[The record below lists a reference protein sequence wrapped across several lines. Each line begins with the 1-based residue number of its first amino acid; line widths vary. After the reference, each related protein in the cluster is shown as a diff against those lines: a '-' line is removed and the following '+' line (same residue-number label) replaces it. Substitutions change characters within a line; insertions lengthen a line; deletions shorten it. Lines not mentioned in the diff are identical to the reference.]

1 MLIFA
6 GTSSWYGVSCSGS
19 VVVCKPPS
27 CLPARSHGHHA
38 PMCATLHHPPTEP
51 TSLPHHLSHSPSRDP
66 KVCSHYSCALGGAAL
81 WQDVDNGVSGTLP
94 TEIGW
99 LTGLTNVDLSYN
111 ALSKTLPTEVG
122 MLTGLTSIDLGKNS
136 FTGTIPS
143 QIGNCGVP
151 CVPPA
156 RSRLTYLNAASP
168 SPGAWTALYSSCE
181 SQPPPAPTR
190 HLLPPTS
197 HVDSSWRSDILI
209 CGTVDGLGL
218 GVADWGIGQNQFT
231 GSLPSQIG
239 MFTALIYYFDISGNS
254 HTGAWSAVFIAIPLS
269 PLTSFIA
276 RFHPVTNRAV
286 GILLLLHGPKPKLI
300 VGQYT
305 VSELVH
311 ACDLLRSDMQP
322 CSRRSQVGRL
332 TQFSAG
338 MRFYSNRLSGPIPS
352 EVTPRLMCARLDQ
365 TR

>member
-1 MLIFA
+1 MLHLPLQELGQPSTLPVRASLHPPPLPHVPRGLLGARICSFA
-6 GTSSWYGVSCSGS
+6 G
-19 VVVCKPPS
+19 
-27 CLPARSHGHHA
+27 L
-38 PMCATLHHPPTEP
+38 
-51 TSLPHHLSHSPSRDP
+51 
-66 KVCSHYSCALGGAAL
+66 
-81 WQDVDNGVSGTLP
+81 
-94 TEIGW
+94 
-99 LTGLTNVDLSYN
+99 
-111 ALSKTLPTEVG
+111 
-122 MLTGLTSIDLGKNS
+122 
-136 FTGTIPS
+136 
-143 QIGNCGVP
+143 
-151 CVPPA
+151 
-156 RSRLTYLNAASP
+156 
-168 SPGAWTALYSSCE
+168 
-181 SQPPPAPTR
+181 
-190 HLLPPTS
+190 
-197 HVDSSWRSDILI
+197 
-209 CGTVDGLGL
+209 DGLCL
-218 GVADWGIGQNQFT
+218 GVADWVIGQNQFT

-239 MFTALIYYFDISGNS
+239 MFTALVYYFDITGNS

-305 VSELVH
+305 VSELVR

-332 TQFSAG
+332 TQFSSG